1 MDEER
6 LVQVYASGDAT
17 DGALMQGR
25 LESEGISVLLKG
37 ESEGP
42 YPTGPSYLWVAAKD
56 EALARQVIEAVRS
69 GAYALDDDADVTGET
84 EAEAEDAAPR

>member
-1 MDEER
+1 MDDER

-17 DGALMQGR
+17 DGLLMQGR

-42 YPTGPSYLWVAAKD
+42 YRMGPSYLWVAAAD
-56 EALARQVIEAVRS
+56 EAKAREIIEAVRS
-69 GAYALDDDADVTGET
+69 GAYALPEDADVSGDQP
-84 EAEAEDAAPR
+84 AEDATPR